1 MPMCTISLAKEINR
15 VASSTVP
22 LDQAQ
27 EQRFQR
33 LMESLIMVDVH
44 VHPMVLPED
53 MEQLTAYLRAN
64 DYRWGY
70 QAVKHGG
77 WTTVA
82 TANLFRGLVNTP
94 DLSMVAFEDVLQ
106 EVGLMLSD
114 LKHQTDVV
122 QVANADDI
130 EAAKQQGVV
139 GFLPTLEHLAIGKD
153 LNRLDILYHM
163 GIRLAG
169 LTYTR
174 KNEIGDGQFERNDGG
189 LSDFGVAVVRRMND
203 LGMVI
208 DLSHASVQ
216 TALDAIEFSDAPV
229 IFSHNAAHTLR
240 PVPRCRHDEELLAC
254 AHKGGLIAIT
264 AVPNSLSDDPK
275 QDINCVLDHYDYMVK
290 LVGIDHV
297 GIGTDT
303 SVGNHV
309 DFHRVVLGR
318 KPEQLPAPYLNGLES
333 PADGKN
339 VVRGLIQRGY
349 SDTAIEKIAGGNAL
363 AFFRRVMF

>member
-1 MPMCTISLAKEINR
+1 MCTNAFTLAKEIGR
-15 VASSTVP
+15 VPSTPVP
-22 LDQAQ
+22 LDHAQ
-27 EQRFQR
+27 ELRFQF
-33 LMESLIMVDVH
+33 LMEQLIMVDVH

-64 DYRWGY
+64 NYRWGY

-82 TANLFRGLVNTP
+82 TANFFRGLVNTP

-114 LKHQTDVV
+114 LKQQADVV
-122 QVANADDI
+122 QVASADDI
-130 EAAKQQGVV
+130 EAANQQGVV
-139 GFLPTLEHLAIGKD
+139 GFLPTLEYLAIGEA
-153 LNRLDILYHM
+153 LNRVDIFYHM

-169 LTYTR
+169 LTYMR
-174 KNEIGDGQFERNDGG
+174 KNAIGDGQFERNDGG
-189 LSDFGVAVVRRMND
+189 LSDFGIAVVRRMND

-208 DLSHASVQ
+208 DLSHASFR
-216 TALDAIEFSDAPV
+216 TAMDAIHFSDTPV
-229 IFSHNAAHTLR
+229 VFSHNAAHTLR
-240 PVPRCRHDEELLAC
+240 PVPRCRNDEELLAC
-254 AHKGGLIAIT
+254 AQKGGLIAVT
-264 AVPNSLSDDPK
+264 AVPNSLSDDPQ

-309 DFHRVVLGR
+309 DFHRVVFGR
-318 KPEQLPAPYLNGLES
+318 KPEDLPAPYLDGLES

-339 VVRGLIQRGY
+339 IVRGLIQRGY
-349 SDTAIEKIAGGNAL
+349 SDTDIRKIAGGNAL
-363 AFFRRVMF
+363 AFFRRVMS